1 MAFSLSDLLNPAPAS
16 GAATPVHEP
25 QDAIQYVV
33 TCPPNLTSYRNRT
46 NCSTACA
53 NTTSRNAT
61 AFAPELF
68 EGADD
73 GTLAQ
78 AQLAALAADA
88 TSSLAT
94 NALPIESTLPIG
106 VNGMAQ
112 LEHQPTV
119 PVHNPE
125 GSQYPLDGL
134 ADGDT
139 TMHSVED
146 ENDLDSGA
154 LSQQKSASKEKTKRE
169 KVDKDKPSKHSSK
182 NEGQHTDKR
191 YLCYHCNKLFT
202 RRRSVR
208 DHIAK
213 IHNVKSWE
221 PVRSLEVV
229 VEPLT
234 GEPIEALE
242 DIIARGPP
250 QAPEKPAKSR
260 KTKDTSEERDAE
272 AVETEPSAEQE
283 PADTAETQEP
293 DLPPFPEASPAP
305 DAIEPEIKPEEPEA
319 AATIMAAPANE
330 APTPPPIIGQKRQ
343 APESSKPLPA
353 AMTKKGTAKPKAIST
368 PNKRQKLSKAES
380 ITEKEATRSP
390 SATPASMHKMPS
402 SKLKKQISAVSVAS
416 SPTSSR
422 VASEE
427 PASPSPS
434 AATPASSNDDGEI
447 FCICRKGDN
456 HSWMIA
462 CDGVCEDWYHGKCVS
477 IRERDGDLIDK
488 YICPNCTRAGLHT
501 TWKRMC
507 RRKGCRKPARVFQD
521 PPSKYCSKECGRMF
535 FVELIRRG
543 DPFVDTMKN
552 DQYVV
557 DGGRP
562 KKLRKKQTATV
573 TTSKIPKAIP
583 MVNGEVG
590 ELIDSESRLATPA
603 YSGDEKSEYE
613 TDDSADEDQLPNR
626 GGPLRA
632 GEVKAITDRC
642 ETIDQ
647 WRELGR
653 KPDTPPREPDEK
665 EVTLDLDE
673 FERARLKETEKQ
685 KADLERH
692 DEMLSAREKL
702 LEMVKVRSST
712 ITDEVK
718 KTNSKMKDVC
728 GFDPRL
734 GWSEEVFSQWYT
746 NQDGKQIL
754 DSGKIGP
761 PEEEDDKMVNGVD
774 EESEGES
781 GKMPKKGGVCIRNRC
796 PRHRQWAKGGLAEI
810 RFEQDIVRRGLR
822 RCEEQERGI
831 REHAVVKAWEAR

>member
-1 MAFSLSDLLNPAPAS
+1 M
-16 GAATPVHEP
+16 
-25 QDAIQYVV
+25 
-33 TCPPNLTSYRNRT
+33 
-46 NCSTACA
+46 
-53 NTTSRNAT
+53 
-61 AFAPELF
+61 
-68 EGADD
+68 
-73 GTLAQ
+73 
-78 AQLAALAADA
+78 
-88 TSSLAT
+88 
-94 NALPIESTLPIG
+94 
-106 VNGMAQ
+106 NGLAQ
-112 LEHQPTV
+112 LEHQPTIASK
-119 PVHNPE
+119 NPD
-125 GSQYPLDGL
+125 GSQYPLAGL
-134 ADGDT
+134 ADVDT
-139 TMHSVED
+139 TMHSVEED
-146 ENDLDSGA
+146 NDFDTLP

-169 KVDKDKPSKHSSK
+169 KADKDKPSKHSSK
-182 NEGQHTDKR
+182 NEGTHTDRR

-221 PVRSLEVV
+221 PVRSLEVI

-234 GEPIEALE
+234 GEPIEPLE

-250 QAPEKPAKSR
+250 QAPEKLAKSH
-260 KTKDTSEERDAE
+260 KTKDISNENDDG
-272 AVETEPSAEQE
+272 AVKVEQSAEQALTE
-283 PADTAETQEP
+283 TMETQES
-293 DLPPFPEASPAP
+293 DLPPFPEASPALEP
-305 DAIEPEIKPEEPEA
+305 AAPEIKPEEREVSL
-319 AATIMAAPANE
+319 TDMAGPANE
-330 APTPPPIIGQKRQ
+330 TPAPPPVVGQKRP
-343 APESSKPLPA
+343 APDSIKPLPA
-353 AMTKKGTAKPKAIST
+353 AMTKKGMAKPKGFST

-422 VASEE
+422 VASVE

-434 AATPASSNDDGEI
+434 MATPASSNDDGEI

-462 CDGVCEDWYHGKCVS
+462 CDGGCEDWFHGKCVS

-488 YICPNCTRAGLHT
+488 YICPNCTRPGLQT

-535 FVELIRRG
+535 FVDLIRRG

-562 KKLRKKQTATV
+562 KKLRKKQTASTRP
-573 TTSKIPKAIP
+573 SKTLKAIP
-583 MVNGEVG
+583 MVDGEVG
-590 ELIDSESRLATPA
+590 ELVDSESRLATPA
-603 YSGDEKSEYE
+603 YSEDEKSEYE

-632 GEVKAITDRC
+632 GEVKAIADKC
-642 ETIDQ
+642 ETIEQ
-647 WRELGR
+647 WRDLGR

-665 EVTLDLDE
+665 EITLDLDE
-673 FERARLKETEKQ
+673 FERARLNETEKQ
-685 KADLERH
+685 KANLQRH
-692 DEMLSAREKL
+692 DEVLRAREKL
-702 LEMVKVRSST
+702 LELVKVRSSN

-718 KTNSKMKDVC
+718 KTNPKMKDIC

-734 GWSEEVFSQWYT
+734 GWSEEVFGQWYT
-746 NQDGKQIL
+746 DQGGKQVL

-761 PEEEDDKMVNGVD
+761 PEEEDDKMINGVE

-831 REHAVVKAWEAR
+831 KEHAIVKAWEAK